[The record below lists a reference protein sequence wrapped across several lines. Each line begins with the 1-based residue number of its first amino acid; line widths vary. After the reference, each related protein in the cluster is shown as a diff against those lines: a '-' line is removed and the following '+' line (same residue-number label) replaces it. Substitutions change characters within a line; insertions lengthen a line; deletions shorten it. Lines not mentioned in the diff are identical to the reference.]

1 MSNTMERVRLA
12 EEIAA
17 RPNTIASYGDEPWSL
32 VDAAQRLAA
41 LVLEDAKPAPEG
53 ENAAPRDGESVAAWA
68 DRTDRY
74 GLLDA

>member
-1 MSNTMERVRLA
+1 MSNTIERVRLA

-17 RPNTIASYGDEPWSL
+17 RPYTITSYGDEPWSL
-32 VDAAQRLAA
+32 LKTAQRLAA

-53 ENAAPRDGESVAAWA
+53 ADAAPRDGESVAAWTE
-68 DRTDRY
+68 RTDRY